1 MSETPDPELPAEAE
15 QEGTEQAVRA
25 MLRGARDD
33 GEEQAAPD
41 LVRGVQQK
49 IRVRSG
55 GKFYADGWSTVKHPP
70 LATYLIT
77 SLLMLFVLVVI
88 YALLAPLSGPPELA
102 RPPKPIQVMVP
113 VGQ

>member
-1 MSETPDPELPAEAE
+1 MSETRDPDLPAEAE

-25 MLRGARDD
+25 MLRGARG
-33 GEEQAAPD
+33 GEEEEAPD

-77 SLLMLFVLVVI
+77 SLLMLFVLIVI

-102 RPPKPIQVMVP
+102 RPPKAVQIVVP